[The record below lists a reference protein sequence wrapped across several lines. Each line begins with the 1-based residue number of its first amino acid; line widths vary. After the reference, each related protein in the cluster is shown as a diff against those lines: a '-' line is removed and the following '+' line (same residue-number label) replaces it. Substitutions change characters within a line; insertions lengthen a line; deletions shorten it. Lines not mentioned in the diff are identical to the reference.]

1 MAGGLASLVATGTRL
16 WHDSVDP
23 ALVSE
28 ARAAGATGATSNPV
42 IIADL
47 VTIGR
52 FDDRIA
58 ALTAAGSDDAAVAWA
73 LTDELVA
80 GAEREFLGEWE
91 MSGGDDGWVSFELDP
106 LVEDSAQGITNE
118 EPVARYVELGVAW
131 SRGHRNRMIK
141 VPATAAGIAALEA
154 RRMRRYRRHDR
165 TGRFHPTSRPGAGE
179 PAPDDTILR

>member
-58 ALTAAGSDDAAVAWA
+58 ALTAARGDDAAVAWA

-80 GAEREFLGEWE
+80 GAEREFLGVWE
-91 MSGGDDGWVSFELDP
+91 MSGGMTVG
-106 LVEDSAQGITNE
+106 
-118 EPVARYVELGVAW
+118 
-131 SRGHRNRMIK
+131 
-141 VPATAAGIAALEA
+141 
-154 RRMRRYRRHDR
+154 
-165 TGRFHPTSRPGAGE
+165 
-179 PAPDDTILR
+179 